1 MASGASLS
9 RWLRVPDMVTVDVAV
24 GYAALRPG
32 ASAYS
37 CMLDQLAAAVKLIV
51 VASWCVTCLLTA
63 AVRQTE
69 RRRRE
74 HVQCPCTLIALHSE
88 ERDSVHNCCAS
99 EVHTRTKCV
108 AHWRGVVVMM
118 SNQTGHA
125 CLDTVHICLP
135 TICHLY
141 TLQRNVCAH
150 A

>member
-88 ERDSVHNCCAS
+88 ERDSGHNYLAS

-108 AHWRGVVVMM
+108 AHWWC
-118 SNQTGHA
+118 GHDVKPDGSCA
-125 CLDTVHICLP
+125 RTLCTSVCLP
-135 TICHLY
+135 CGMCYLY
-141 TLQRNVCAH
+141 TLQGNVWAR